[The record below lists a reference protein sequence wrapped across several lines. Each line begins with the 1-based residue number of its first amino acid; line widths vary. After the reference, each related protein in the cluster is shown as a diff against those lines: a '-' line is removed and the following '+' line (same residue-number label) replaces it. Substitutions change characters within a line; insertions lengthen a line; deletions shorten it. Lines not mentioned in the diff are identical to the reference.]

1 MHATKRLVVLTTLA
15 CLVLVLTA
23 CTLRHQREELR
34 TGVLAPGLHRNAF
47 RDEWGPPTSAYSRL
61 GSQVANDHWT
71 LPTGRVQG
79 GDRVYHVWE
88 YDDREVTLLFHHY
101 KLVAWRTEKT
111 VEELRIEEE

>member
-1 MHATKRLVVLTTLA
+1 MGATKRLIAGSALV
-15 CLVLVLTA
+15 CLVLALA
-23 CTLRHQREELR
+23 DCALRQQREELR
-34 TGVLAPGLHRNAF
+34 TGVLAPGIDRRAF
-47 RDEWGPPTSAYSRL
+47 RDEWGPPTKAYSRL
-61 GSQVANDHWT
+61 GSQVADDHWT
-71 LPTGRVQG
+71 LPIGHVQR